1 MKILLLGCRGQV
13 GWELHRAL
21 APLGEVTALGR
32 EGGDG
37 LCGDLE
43 RPDDLRRTV
52 RRLEPQI
59 IANAAAYT
67 DVNRAEAEPERAERI
82 NAEAP
87 AVLAAEAAR
96 LDAWL
101 VHFSTDY
108 VFDGSGTT
116 PRQEDDAAAP
126 LNVYGRTKWRGEQ
139 AVRGS
144 ACRHLILRT
153 QWVYSPRRNNFLRTV
168 LRLAAERDALE
179 VVDDQTGAPTG
190 AELVADATAHVV
202 RSLTARQE
210 SGTYH
215 VAARGEATWHAY
227 ACFAI
232 ETARRAG
239 WPLRL
244 TAGAIAPVGSGTSP
258 PPRPRNSRLDVDR
271 LERTFDLR
279 MPDWRVGVARVIAE
293 MGEHRPANDAARHG

>member
-43 RPDDLRRTV
+43 RPDDLCRTV
-52 RRLEPQI
+52 RRLEPHI

-67 DVNRAEAEPERAERI
+67 DVSRAEAEPERAERI

-101 VHFSTDY
+101 VHYSTDY

-116 PRQEDDAAAP
+116 PWQEDDAAAP
-126 LNVYGRTKWRGEQ
+126 LNVYGRTKWQGEQ

-179 VVDDQTGAPTG
+179 IVDDQIGAPTG
-190 AELVADATAHVV
+190 AELVADATAHLV
-202 RSLTARQE
+202 RSLTARRV

-215 VAARGEATWHAY
+215 VAARGETSWHGY
-227 ACFAI
+227 ACFAV

-239 WPLRL
+239 WLLRL
-244 TAGAIAPVGSGTSP
+244 TEGAIAPVGSETLP
-258 PPRPRNSRLDVDR
+258 APPRPRNSRLNVDR
-271 LERTFDLR
+271 VERTFELR
-279 MPDWRVGVARVIAE
+279 MPDWRAGVARAVRE
-293 MGEHRPANDAARHG
+293 LGEHRRANDPT

>member
-1 MKILLLGCRGQV
+1 MNILLLGCRGQV

-32 EGGDG
+32 EHRDG

-59 IANAAAYT
+59 IVNAAAYT
-67 DVNRAEAEPERAERI
+67 DVHGAEAEPERAERV

-87 AVLAAEAAR
+87 GILAAEAAR
-96 LDAWL
+96 LDSWL
-101 VHFSTDY
+101 VHYSTDY

-116 PRQEDDAAAP
+116 PWQEDDAAAP
-126 LNVYGRTKWRGEQ
+126 LNVYGRTKWQGEQ

-144 ACRHLILRT
+144 TCRHLILRT
-153 QWVYSPRRNNFLRTV
+153 QWVYSSRRSNFLCTV

-179 VVDDQTGAPTG
+179 VVDDQIGAPTG
-190 AELVADATAHVV
+190 AELIADATAHVV
-202 RSLTARQE
+202 RSLTARRG

-215 VAARGEATWHAY
+215 VAARGETTWRGY
-227 ACFAI
+227 ACFVI
-232 ETARRAG
+232 ESARRAG

-244 TAGAIAPVGSGTSP
+244 AESAIAPVTSDTLP
-258 PPRPRNSRLDVDR
+258 APRPRNSRLNVNR
-271 LERTFDLR
+271 LEQTFELR
-279 MPDWRVGVARVIAE
+279 MPDWRVGVARAVAE
-293 MGEHRPANDAARHG
+293 MGEHRHGNGAS